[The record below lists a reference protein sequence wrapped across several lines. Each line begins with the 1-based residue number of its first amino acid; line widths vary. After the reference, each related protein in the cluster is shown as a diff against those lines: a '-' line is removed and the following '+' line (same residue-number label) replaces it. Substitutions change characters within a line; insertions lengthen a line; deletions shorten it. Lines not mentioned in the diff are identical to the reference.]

1 MLASV
6 VELLIVRSDTYSSIY
21 GDQKRGS
28 GRWTRNAEASERNS
42 RREFAVTSR
51 SWYRT

>member
-28 GRWTRNAEASERNS
+28 GRWTRNAEASERN

-51 SWYRT
+51 SRYRT